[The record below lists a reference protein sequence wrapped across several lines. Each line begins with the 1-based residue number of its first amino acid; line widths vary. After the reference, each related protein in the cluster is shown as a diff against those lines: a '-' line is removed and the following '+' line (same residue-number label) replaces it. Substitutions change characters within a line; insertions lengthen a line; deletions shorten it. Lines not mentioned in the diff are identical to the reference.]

1 MLSFFIAFIQESLS
15 LSKEIPTISNS
26 LEEYLFL
33 SLTKSGFS
41 ILQGPHHDAQ
51 KSSKII
57 LDFTFEREID
67 SPSSPGPSK
76 SGAVEPNDI
85 AFLDSMTSFILF
97 LISLEDFVFLIM
109 SVNLEK

>member
-51 KSSKII
+51 KSSKNNFGFYI
-57 LDFTFEREID
+57 
-67 SPSSPGPSK
+67 
-76 SGAVEPNDI
+76 
-85 AFLDSMTSFILF
+85 
-97 LISLEDFVFLIM
+97 
-109 SVNLEK
+109 